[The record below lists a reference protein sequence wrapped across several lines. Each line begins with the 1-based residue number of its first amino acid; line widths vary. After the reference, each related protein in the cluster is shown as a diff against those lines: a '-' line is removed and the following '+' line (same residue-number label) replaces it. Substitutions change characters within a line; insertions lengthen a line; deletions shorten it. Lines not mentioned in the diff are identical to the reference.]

1 MAKFC
6 ANCGSE
12 LKENADVCLS
22 CGKMLKKDNFE
33 NMQQYNLYT
42 QNGNYNNKPRIPGKG
57 MSIAGMVLGI
67 IATAWALLSLLSI
80 SEIEYSVSYYY
91 SISEIIGYIIGFT
104 LFSLTPSIVG
114 LILSICGYRKQKSGV
129 NIAGLILNIITL
141 AIVVIEIVYIL
152 TYI

>member
-6 ANCGSE
+6 SNCGKE
-12 LKENADVCLS
+12 VNENADVCLK
-22 CGKMLKKDNFE
+22 CGVMIKKDNIE
-33 NMQQYNLYT
+33 SSNNL
-42 QNGNYNNKPRIPGKG
+42 NYNQNITPKVRVPGKG
-57 MSIAGMVLGI
+57 ISIAGMVLGI
-67 IATAWALLSLLSI
+67 VATAWALLSLLSI

>member
-1 MAKFC
+1 MGKYC
-6 ANCGSE
+6 SNCGSE

-22 CGKMLKKDNFE
+22 CGKMLKKDNVE

-67 IATAWALLSLLSI
+67 IATTWALLSLLSI

-114 LILSICGYRKQKSGV
+114 LILSICGSRKQKSGV